1 MLAASPGY
9 GPILVLI
16 VVAIVLSTSII
27 LITHVLP
34 KARRHGVVKESTYE
48 CGMEVIGDARRR
60 FNVRFYLVAMM
71 FLLFDVELVF
81 MYPWAKVFTQGA
93 ARASEAPEAVAAQQF
108 LFVEMGVFF
117 AILLVGYTYA
127 WRKGVFNWD

>member
-1 MLAASPGY
+1 MTNGMMAASPGY

-16 VVAIVLSTSII
+16 VVAIVMSTAVI

-34 KARRHGVVKESTYE
+34 KAKRHGVVKESTYV

-60 FNVRFYLVAMM
+60 FNVSFYLVDMM

-81 MYPWAKVFTQGA
+81 MYPWA
-93 ARASEAPEAVAAQQF
+93 
-108 LFVEMGVFF
+108 
-117 AILLVGYTYA
+117 
-127 WRKGVFNWD
+127 